1 MVKKLNLW
9 VYIIGIISVL
19 SLITYLYILFS
30 EKEKDIKDKMITYQL
45 KTIQIKEQKVQHWL
59 KKSCHENEKIEQCL
73 LDDPNKADNLN
84 RLLSFIINQDI
95 RYIFLVFQ
103 DRRGRYRFI
112 GDGANE
118 PAKVMQKI
126 DPANKES
133 WDKSYSGLK
142 ESIISSHEN
151 SDGLW
156 LTYLSPFT
164 VGNKSKLMLITDF
177 SISLNEKI
185 RTIIAPIKTILFY
198 ILSVTIIIF
207 LIGIIQMLMY
217 FYAKRESYTDE
228 LTKLWNRNYLR
239 KFINDKFLY
248 NKYIIAMVDIDYFKK
263 INDRYGHDVG
273 DIVLKDIA
281 KEFANTI
288 GKDDLVFRYGGEEF
302 LFLIQKDSYQDTLNA
317 LMNTSRN
324 LVIKASNQKITITI
338 SIGVNS
344 ELHRNKNFADM
355 IKSADIALYNA
366 KINGR
371 DQIVYYTDSID
382 EGSTSNFQIVQAA
395 LDEGRVFCEYHAIV
409 DTSSGGILKYEAL
422 VRIKDIDG
430 KTIYP
435 NSFLS
440 VIKNTNIY
448 TDLTKR
454 VIDIAINKFFDLEKI
469 NFSINLGLQDFNNN
483 EIINYLLKVIELKP
497 KLLDLMSIEVLE
509 YDKVD
514 NEKSCVDM
522 IQLLQNRG
530 LKIALDDFGSGYANF
545 STILSYQFDIVK
557 IDGVIVQKVV
567 EDEKAKQIVK
577 SIVEFAVAHNMIVIC
592 EFVSSKEI
600 YEVLRSI
607 GVSYMQGFYL
617 SKPSIELEN

>member
-207 LIGIIQMLMY
+207 LIGIIQML
-217 FYAKRESYTDE
+217 T
-228 LTKLWNRNYLR
+228 
-239 KFINDKFLY
+239 
-248 NKYIIAMVDIDYFKK
+248 
-263 INDRYGHDVG
+263 
-273 DIVLKDIA
+273 
-281 KEFANTI
+281 
-288 GKDDLVFRYGGEEF
+288 
-302 LFLIQKDSYQDTLNA
+302 
-317 LMNTSRN
+317 
-324 LVIKASNQKITITI
+324 
-338 SIGVNS
+338 
-344 ELHRNKNFADM
+344 
-355 IKSADIALYNA
+355 
-366 KINGR
+366 
-371 DQIVYYTDSID
+371 
-382 EGSTSNFQIVQAA
+382 
-395 LDEGRVFCEYHAIV
+395 
-409 DTSSGGILKYEAL
+409 
-422 VRIKDIDG
+422 
-430 KTIYP
+430 
-435 NSFLS
+435 
-440 VIKNTNIY
+440 
-448 TDLTKR
+448 
-454 VIDIAINKFFDLEKI
+454 
-469 NFSINLGLQDFNNN
+469 
-483 EIINYLLKVIELKP
+483 
-497 KLLDLMSIEVLE
+497 
-509 YDKVD
+509 
-514 NEKSCVDM
+514 
-522 IQLLQNRG
+522 
-530 LKIALDDFGSGYANF
+530 
-545 STILSYQFDIVK
+545 
-557 IDGVIVQKVV
+557 
-567 EDEKAKQIVK
+567 
-577 SIVEFAVAHNMIVIC
+577 
-592 EFVSSKEI
+592 
-600 YEVLRSI
+600 
-607 GVSYMQGFYL
+607 
-617 SKPSIELEN
+617 

>member
-324 LVIKASNQKITITI
+324 LVIKASNQKVTITI

>member
-1 MVKKLNLW
+1 
-9 VYIIGIISVL
+9 
-19 SLITYLYILFS
+19 
-30 EKEKDIKDKMITYQL
+30 
-45 KTIQIKEQKVQHWL
+45 
-59 KKSCHENEKIEQCL
+59 
-73 LDDPNKADNLN
+73 
-84 RLLSFIINQDI
+84 
-95 RYIFLVFQ
+95 
-103 DRRGRYRFI
+103 
-112 GDGANE
+112 
-118 PAKVMQKI
+118 
-126 DPANKES
+126 
-133 WDKSYSGLK
+133 
-142 ESIISSHEN
+142 
-151 SDGLW
+151 
-156 LTYLSPFT
+156 
-164 VGNKSKLMLITDF
+164 
-177 SISLNEKI
+177 
-185 RTIIAPIKTILFY
+185 
-198 ILSVTIIIF
+198 
-207 LIGIIQMLMY
+207 MY

-324 LVIKASNQKITITI
+324 LVIKASNQKVTITI